1 MISSLVCRHSLLRT
15 PLHRAR
21 RTARCIC
28 ALAAPERDSRL
39 AANQLRTA
47 ATLLESL
54 SPHITTDAHLP
65 SRVKELCGQRGYN
78 SSSRRLYRELLYTYV
93 RFWPW
98 LSSLQRSSAAEVA
111 ALLAPAT
118 PEVERLRQAG
128 VLPPLLQGAATLEDA
143 RRALQA
149 LAGQQELCSA
159 AELATPHWLHGA
171 LSGPAVPPE
180 LACTRPPLY
189 IRVYKRHL
197 LPAIQADADAL
208 GVRLQETAV
217 RDAFMVCPDTPG
229 QTFDLTATDSF
240 TKDGAFDIQDLG
252 SQMLLEAVAPIAG
265 TRWLD
270 ACAGAGGKS
279 LQLAALLGPDG
290 TVRAE
295 DVRPAALEQLAVR
308 AARCGLSHR
317 IKRAPSPTT
326 TPPPNPQ
333 YDAVLVDAPCTGSG
347 TWRRSPHLRWSLT
360 PERVQA
366 AAAMQLQ
373 LLKTHAP
380 RVAPGG
386 LLVYATCSQAV
397 AENEA
402 VVGAFLEHAGGDFEP
417 AALPGASAV
426 GGVPHPTGAHMM
438 VVSPQQHNTD
448 AFFVTALRRRG

>member
-1 MISSLVCRHSLLRT
+1 MTPTLLCRQGLLRAT
-15 PLHRAR
+15 LHRAR
-21 RTARCIC
+21 RTTRCVC

-47 ATLLESL
+47 AALLESL
-54 SPHITTDAHLP
+54 APHVNSDAYLP
-65 SRVKELCGQRGYN
+65 SRVKELCGERRFN
-78 SSSRRLYRELLYTYV
+78 SSSRRLYRELLYTYL

-98 LSSLQRSSAAEVA
+98 FSSLQSSAAADCA

-118 PEVERLRQAG
+118 PEVTRLRQAG
-128 VLPPLLQGAATLEDA
+128 VLPPLLQGASTLEDA
-143 RRALQA
+143 RLELQA
-149 LAGQQELCSA
+149 LAGQELCSA
-159 AELATPHWLHGA
+159 AELATPSWLHGA

-180 LACTRPPLY
+180 LACTRPPLF

-208 GVRLQETAV
+208 GVRLLETAV
-217 RDAFMVCPDTPG
+217 RDAFKAVPDTPG
-229 QTFDLTATDSF
+229 LTFDLTATDSF
-240 TKDGAFDIQDLG
+240 TRDGAFEVQDLG
-252 SQMLLEAVAPIAG
+252 SQMLLEAVAPVAG

-290 TVRAE
+290 AVRAE
-295 DVRPAALEQLAVR
+295 DVRPAALEQLALR
-308 AARCGLSHR
+308 AVRCGLSHR
-317 IKRAPSPTT
+317 ITRAPSPKA
-326 TPPPNPQ
+326 TPPAKPL

-347 TWRRSPHLRWSLT
+347 TWRRSPHLRWQLT

-366 AAAMQLQ
+366 AAAMQLH
-373 LLKTHAP
+373 LLTTHAP

-402 VVGAFLEHAGGDFEP
+402 VVAAFLEHAGEDFEP
-417 AALPGASAV
+417 AELPGVSTV
-426 GGVPHPTGAHMM
+426 GGVAHEHGAHLM

-448 AFFVTALRRRG
+448 AFFVAALRRRR